1 MNINVNVIS
10 PEKVSS
16 SARRRYESQVCD
28 VHVKT
33 SHYPSGLGPA
43 EFLDE
48 SHFRFTAT
56 LARYFFLGGK
66 KVFIET
72 IWKLILFSGH

>member
-28 VHVKT
+28 AQVHA
-33 SHYPSGLGPA
+33 SRYLSGP
-43 EFLDE
+43 EPVE
-48 SHFRFTAT
+48 SLWLLSA
-56 LARYFFLGGK
+56 
-66 KVFIET
+66 IET
-72 IWKLILFSGH
+72 KHKTVEGCGTRRRVTFSVYCYF

>member
-28 VHVKT
+28 VHVHT
-33 SHYPSGLGPA
+33 SRGPFGA
-43 EFLDE
+43 EPVEFWWILSAIETKHRMRKAAGRRDE
-48 SHFRFTAT
+48 SHCRFTAT
-56 LARYFFLGGK
+56 LAR
-66 KVFIET
+66 
-72 IWKLILFSGH
+72 